1 MSRYILKRVLWM
13 IPIILGVAIL
23 VFSLLYFA
31 PGKPEELILGSHATE
46 EAYTAKRIE
55 LGLEDPYLVRLAR
68 FLKEAFLEFDF
79 GSSWFTRI
87 PIIDT
92 IAERLPRTIVLT
104 LCTFLFS
111 YGIGIPLGIIAATHQ
126 NKWQDT
132 ASMLVA
138 LTGVSLPNF
147 WLALILVLVFSVSL
161 GWLPAMGI
169 GGLQYYIL
177 PALSG
182 CFSSLAICARQTRS
196 SMLDVIRS
204 DYITTAR
211 SKGVPERQVIT
222 RHAFKNA
229 VIPIITMAGGDFGS
243 LLGGMMVI
251 ETIFS
256 IPGMGIF
263 IVNAVNTRDYP
274 AVQGGS
280 LFLAITFSIIMLL
293 VDLLYAA
300 VDPRIKAQYS
310 SQNKARRMRA
320 HV

>member
-1 MSRYILKRVLWM
+1 MSRYIFNRILWM
-13 IPIILGVAIL
+13 IPIIMGVAIL

-55 LGLEDPYLVRLAR
+55 LGLEDPYLVRLSR

-87 PIIDT
+87 PIIHT
-92 IAERLPRTIVLT
+92 IAERLPRTMLLT

-147 WLALILVLVFSVSL
+147 WLALILVLVFSVKLS
-161 GWLPAMGI
+161 WLPAMGI

-211 SKGVPERQVIT
+211 SKGVPERHVIT

-274 AVQGGS
+274 AVQGGA
-280 LFLAITFSIIMLL
+280 LFLAITFSVIMLL

-310 SQNKARRMRA
+310 SQNKARRKRA
-320 HV
+320 NV